1 MQPVARA
8 GQESAAWR
16 VRPWTIAAFV
26 AAPALADPAMSMAVA
41 PARRDYER
49 RPSRL
54 RPQAHRS
61 QHRGEI
67 CATGFEHRTI
77 ETTRSTWAQFRTM
90 KKYRYFNTLLAGKKF
105 YAKRKMR
112 FGERR

>member
-1 MQPVARA
+1 MQPVARG
-8 GQESAAWR
+8 GQELAGRR
-16 VRPWTIAAFV
+16 VRSWTMASFAAV
-26 AAPALADPAMSMAVA
+26 PALADPATSMAAASV
-41 PARRDYER
+41 RRSFER
-49 RPSRL
+49 RPIRL
-54 RPQAHRS
+54 RRQEPRL

-90 KKYRYFNTLLAGKKF
+90 KKYRYFNILLAGKKF

-112 FGERR
+112 FGER